1 MSQDLY
7 DEDQHLLFRTLVCHY
22 FVTQVKEGRL
32 FYAEGQVSDWM
43 KKMSKNG
50 SFVDH
55 YWLTACS
62 KMLGHDIVLLPT
74 FTQSS
79 TEIGKIIRIQGGW
92 ADHSTSSCVE
102 NSGLYPPIFL
112 GYMEDNLYS
121 SGHFQ
126 DIVPKDEGIDIIQYL
141 QHGFVRRTN
150 IQTQF
155 PTLSLSRHIPLTNM
169 PLPIV
174 DRVSFNNVDS
184 SILAGQSVVRQR
196 ILSEIPGSSPVHNST
211 KRAREE

>member
-1 MSQDLY
+1 
-7 DEDQHLLFRTLVCHY
+7 
-22 FVTQVKEGRL
+22 
-32 FYAEGQVSDWM
+32 
-43 KKMSKNG
+43 
-50 SFVDH
+50 
-55 YWLTACS
+55 
-62 KMLGHDIVLLPT
+62 
-74 FTQSS
+74 
-79 TEIGKIIRIQGGW
+79 
-92 ADHSTSSCVE
+92 
-102 NSGLYPPIFL
+102 
-112 GYMEDNLYS
+112 MEDNLYS

-174 DRVSFNNVDS
+174 DRASFNNVDS
-184 SILAGQSVVRQR
+184 SILAGQSGVRQR

-211 KRAREE
+211 KRAREEDTEDLNPSKRTMTDSSAGSTLLDSNTTIAKGYTCHLCQFRLTRRSKRKKRCNCRRLLHISCFDGDGSSCK